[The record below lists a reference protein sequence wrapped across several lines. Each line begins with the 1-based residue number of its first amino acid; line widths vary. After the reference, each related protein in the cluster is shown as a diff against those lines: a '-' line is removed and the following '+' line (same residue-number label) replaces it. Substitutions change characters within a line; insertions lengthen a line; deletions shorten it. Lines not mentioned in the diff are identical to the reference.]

1 MIKLTAEL
9 NGVKV
14 ERDIPVKW
22 EEVKYREML
31 QLGTG
36 SELTALSIFTGQTEE
51 TLAKAKIKNLDGVIR
66 ALSFLR
72 TEIPLAQYPKQILG
86 YPVRQDLGFEA
97 FGQYTDIKSEV
108 DKGLEGIELLKQYP
122 LMCAIYVTNPYDFTE
137 AEKKVEEM
145 LNAPCT
151 EVLAVGNF
159 LLMKL
164 IALNRSTDQTS
175 RNRNTRLKNWRLA
188 LKGWRKRLEFRVRYF
203 TFNLFHRIERKRT

>member
-14 ERDIPVKW
+14 ERDIPVRW
-22 EEVKYREML
+22 EEVTYRQML
-31 QLGTG
+31 
-36 SELTALSIFTGQTEE
+36 ELDTPSQSKALSIFTGQSEE
-51 TLAKAKIKNLDGVIR
+51 ALLKAKIRNLDVVIN
-66 ALSFLR
+66 ALSFLNS
-72 TEIPLAQYPKQILG
+72 EIPLVQFPKEIAG

-97 FGQYTDIKSEV
+97 FGQYTDIKAEV
-108 DKGLEGIELLKQYP
+108 EKGFQGIELLKQYP
-122 LMCAIYVTNPYDFTE
+122 IMCAIYVTKPYDFTE

-164 IALNRSTDQTS
+164 IALNKSTSQISQSRSI
-175 RNRNTRLKNWRLA
+175 LPKKWRLA
-188 LKGWRKRLEFRVRYF
+188 LKGWLSRLAFRVRYS
-203 TFNLFHRIERKRT
+203 TFNLYHRIERKRT